1 VSVASVLV
9 SGASCQF
16 PHSYAAARA
25 LMEPVIIM
33 IVTELKSLKALQ
45 ARMELLSA
53 RMELL
58 SARME
63 LLSARMELLSARMEL
78 LSSSYDALVKLL

>member
-1 VSVASVLV
+1 MSVCKARFSVISLTILVSVASVLV

-33 IVTELKSLKALQ
+33 MVTELKSLKALQ
-45 ARMELLSA
+45 ARMELLS
-53 RMELL
+53 
-58 SARME
+58 
-63 LLSARMELLSARMEL
+63 
-78 LSSSYDALVKLL
+78 SSYDALIKLL